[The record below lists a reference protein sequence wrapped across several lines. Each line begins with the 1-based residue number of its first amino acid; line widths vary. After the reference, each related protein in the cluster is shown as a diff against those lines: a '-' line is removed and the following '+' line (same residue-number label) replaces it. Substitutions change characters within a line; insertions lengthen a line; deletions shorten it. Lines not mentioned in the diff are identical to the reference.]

1 MRGPQGRGGG
11 TTPRAGRSFV
21 APLVAL
27 TLAVGLQPAT
37 LASDRSTSDAT
48 TADVSSVLVR
58 APHRLTRLN
67 PSGYVLM
74 PQTAAAA
81 SAMTTPAN
89 AVEAAS
95 TDPATAGQWSS
106 RLFWPIVPIHVSL
119 LPNGKVLAWD
129 SYTNGN
135 GVQVFDPATN
145 GFAAAPFDPANL
157 FCAGHA
163 LLPDG
168 RVFVAGGTISDANGL
183 RDATIFN
190 PSTQTWS
197 SGAKM
202 QYGRYYPTVTELGD
216 GRMMVTS
223 GETTCNLCNAP
234 IPEVY
239 DASTNTWTGLSGAN
253 KDIPFYPHMFLLPDG
268 RVMEAS
274 NYSLPVAS
282 VVLNVATQT
291 WSTVDPAVLDGGSAA
306 MYAPGKI
313 IKSGLGRDAD
323 LSSANSVATTY
334 VIDMTQPSPKW
345 RQTASM
351 ASARTQHTLTLL
363 PDGSVLVTGGGRDS
377 SRSSA
382 TAVLDAELWSP
393 STETWTVLAAMQTP
407 RLYHSTALLL
417 PDGRV
422 LVGGGGR
429 ASPEVDQL
437 NSEIYSPPYLF
448 RGARPVITSA
458 PSSMQ
463 YTNSSFVETPDA
475 ARIASVSLVALGSV
489 THAFNENQH
498 FVPITFQQ
506 TTGGLTIQAPANGNT
521 APPGYYMLFLVDTN
535 GVPSVAPIVRIS
547 SGPADTQ
554 PPTAPTNL
562 AATAASSVQINLSW
576 TASTDNVGVAS
587 YFIERCAGSGCSNF
601 AQIDTTAATSYNDTG
616 LTTGT
621 SYSYQVRANDA
632 ANNRSDYS
640 NVATATASG
649 PPPSS
654 GLVAAYGFSEGSGT
668 TTTDA
673 TGKGHTGTLVGAT
686 WTATGKFG
694 KGLSF
699 NGSSGYVDLGNAA
712 DLQITGSMTWSAW
725 IFATANPADDGQI
738 IAKSNGTG
746 WQFKTSPDT
755 GPHTF
760 GVGVSPSSSSLT
772 QRYSKT
778 VRQLSTWYH
787 VAGVYNAA
795 TKTLDIYVNGVLDN
809 GTLRGTI
816 PGSQYNNA
824 GERVVIGRRTG
835 GYYFQGT
842 IDEVRLYNRA
852 LSQSEIQADMNTA
865 IALTPDTQPP
875 SAPAGLNATA
885 ASGSQI
891 NASWTSSTDNVG
903 VTGYQVE
910 HCLGGGCT
918 NFTTV
923 GPVLT
928 ATSYS
933 DTGLSAGTSYSYRV
947 RATDAAANWSAY
959 SVVASATT
967 TAPDTQPPT
976 APTGLTATAAS
987 VSQINLSW
995 TASTDDVGVT
1005 GYQVEHCQGSGCTNF
1020 TAVGP
1025 VVSSTSFS
1033 DTGLTASTLYRYQVK
1048 ARDAAG
1054 NWSAYSSVV
1063 SATTLAPDTQPP
1075 TAPTGLTATAA
1086 SPSQI
1091 NLGWTASTDDA
1102 GVTSYLLERCSG
1114 STCTNFVQVATPT
1127 ATNYSD
1133 TGLAASTTYRYQVRA
1148 TDAANN
1154 RSDYSTIA
1162 SSTTNAAPSGLVA
1175 AYGFS
1180 EGSGTTTTD
1189 ATGKGHTG
1197 TISGATWTSVGR
1209 YGNALSFNG
1218 TTSYVN
1224 LGNASD
1230 LQITGSMTWSAWI
1243 FATANPADDGQIIA
1257 KSLGS
1262 GWQFKTSPDTGPH
1275 TFGVGVSPNNSSIT
1289 QRYSTTVRQLN
1300 TWYHVAGVYDA
1311 TARTL
1316 NIYVNGVLDNGVLR
1330 GTVPASQFNA
1340 ATNVNIGRRA
1350 AGYYFQGTIDEVR
1363 VYNRALTPAEIQSD
1377 MNTAIVGP

>member
-1 MRGPQGRGGG
+1 
-11 TTPRAGRSFV
+11 
-21 APLVAL
+21 
-27 TLAVGLQPAT
+27 
-37 LASDRSTSDAT
+37 
-48 TADVSSVLVR
+48 
-58 APHRLTRLN
+58 
-67 PSGYVLM
+67 M

-89 AVEAAS
+89 AVQAAS

-106 RLFWPIVPIHVSL
+106 RLSWPIVPIHVSL

-135 GVQVFDPATN
+135 GVQVFDPATD

-183 RDATIFN
+183 HDATIFN

-197 SGAKM
+197 SAAKM

-274 NYSLPVAS
+274 NYSQAVAS

-576 TASTDNVGVAS
+576 SASTDNVGVAS
-587 YFIERCAGSGCSNF
+587 YFVERCAGSGCSNF
-601 AQIDTTAATSYNDTG
+601 AQIGTTTSTSFSNTG

-621 SYSYQVRANDA
+621 SYSYQVRANDG
-632 ANNRSDYS
+632 ANNFSGYS

-649 PPPSS
+649 PPPST
-654 GLVAAYGFSEGSGT
+654 GRVAAYGFSEGSGT

-673 TGKGHTGTLVGAT
+673 TGNGHTGTINGAT
-686 WTATGKFG
+686 WTNGRYGKA
-694 KGLSF
+694 LSL
-699 NGSSGYVDLGNAA
+699 NGSTNYVDLGNAA
-712 DLQITGSMTWSAW
+712 DLQIAGSMTWSAW
-725 IFATANPADDGQI
+725 IYATANPADDGQI
-738 IAKSNGTG
+738 IAKSNGAG

-755 GPHTF
+755 GPQTF
-760 GVGVSPSSSSLT
+760 GVGVSPNSGSIT
-772 QRYSKT
+772 QRYSNT
-778 VRQLSTWYH
+778 VRQLNTWYH
-787 VAGVYNAA
+787 VAGVFDAAAA
-795 TKTLDIYVNGVLDN
+795 TLNIYVNGVLDN
-809 GTLRGTI
+809 GVLRGTI
-816 PGSQYNNA
+816 PTSQYNNA
-824 GERVVIGRRTG
+824 GENVVIGRRTG
-835 GYYFQGT
+835 GYYFQGI

-852 LSQSEIQADMNTA
+852 LSQAEIQTDMNA
-865 IALTPDTQPP
+865 AVAPTPDTQPP

-891 NASWTSSTDNVG
+891 NASWTASTDNVG

-910 HCLGGGCT
+910 HCQGGGCT

-947 RATDAAANWSAY
+947 RATDAAGNWSAY

-976 APTGLTATAAS
+976 APTGLTANAAS
-987 VSQINLSW
+987 TSQINLSW

-1025 VVSSTSFS
+1025 VVSSTNFI

-1114 STCTNFVQVATPT
+1114 STCTNFVQIAAPT
-1127 ATNYSD
+1127 ATSYSD
-1133 TGLAASTTYRYQVRA
+1133 TGLSAATTYRYRVRA
-1148 TDAANN
+1148 VDAANN
-1154 RSDYSTIA
+1154 FSDYSNIA
-1162 SSTTNAAPSGLVA
+1162 SGATPGAPSGLIA
-1175 AYGFS
+1175 AYAFN
-1180 EGSGTTTTD
+1180 EGLGTTTGD
-1189 ATGKGHTG
+1189 ASGKGHTG
-1197 TISGATWTSVGR
+1197 TISGATWTNTGK
-1209 YGNALSFNG
+1209 YGKALSYNG
-1218 TTSYVN
+1218 TTSFVN
-1224 LGNASD
+1224 VGNAAD

-1243 FATANPADDGQIIA
+1243 FATGNPADDGQIIS
-1257 KSLGS
+1257 KSLGA

-1275 TFGVGVSPNNSSIT
+1275 TFGIGVAPTSSSMT
-1289 QRYSTTVRQLN
+1289 QRYSTTVRALN
-1300 TWYHVAGVYDA
+1300 TWYYVAGVYDA

-1363 VYNRALTPAEIQSD
+1363 VYNRALSQTEIQSD